1 MQEIIERPR
10 YLETLLS
17 WQGKADT
24 IKIITG
30 IRRCGKSSMF
40 KIFQKRLLDNG
51 VLPSQIHSINFED
64 GDKRP

>member
-1 MQEIIERPR
+1 
-10 YLETLLS
+10 
-17 WQGKADT
+17 
-24 IKIITG
+24 
-30 IRRCGKSSMF
+30 MF